1 MFLAGGLFEGG
12 LFDEAPM
19 SEVPPVEH
27 ISESQPAP
35 AAESDD
41 EMDHF
46 GGPPSVGA
54 ARYINS
60 SVYPVT
66 NYFIL
71 KISSFHLFL

>member
-1 MFLAGGLFEGG
+1 
-12 LFDEAPM
+12 M

-27 ISESQPAP
+27 ISESQPVP

-54 ARYINS
+54 ARYVVSILL
-60 SVYPVT
+60 VYPLV
-66 NYFIL
+66 NCFSFYLFI
-71 KISSFHLFL
+71 IWNLFIFDCC